1 MATSARRPD
10 ARVLAA
16 LRRLQIGTVV
26 AGALL
31 CIACPGPRPRPTG
44 AVVELVEP
52 PAGAQLQEPPASVRV
67 RLRQPMDEAA
77 LAADWMQLT
86 SANGPVPGT
95 VSIESADARD
105 LVWRPSGEWPRNEPI
120 LVRLSPAI
128 RWRDGS
134 LLGTERL
141 WDFVIAL
148 PDATVLELTPPVSL
162 AAGPSAHDF
171 VTPARTPAGELAA
184 VWWTLD
190 QPVRQESAF
199 RSPSTGLWSPPSV
212 RLGGGVVTAPRT
224 VFAGV
229 EDLWLFEP
237 AVQSCVVH
245 QKLGPATPLSVAL
258 PRPVC
263 QRLDDGAVV
272 VWSASAHRLGLDAA
286 SLTWDPVSRSFVP
299 NVAAAEFGADVEAFF
314 GVLPFDGQR
323 VQQIVRRPPLAG
335 GAARLVAV
343 PMDRFGANG
352 AEAEL
357 LELSPAC
364 EVIPVANGAAG
375 ALLLVDQAGGGRRLR
390 VLPFRSGLGFGAVV
404 TLFSGLQ
411 DVLAHDVA
419 VAPDGRVLL
428 AVAGYGSVRVAEVG
442 PDGRETPAVVL
453 PVYGIEVQARIE
465 ADGGALLLVGD
476 GGDSLVLGR
485 ASGRAWSLPVV
496 LRDTGLFADQQ
507 WVREVTAA
515 AVEPDRF
522 LLLLDVGEQV
532 PSGADYLL
540 QELVVQLR

>member
-1 MATSARRPD
+1 MATAARRP
-10 ARVLAA
+10 AVRVPAA

-31 CIACPGPRPRPTG
+31 CIACPGPRPQPID
-44 AVVELVEP
+44 AVVELFEP
-52 PAGAQLQEPPASVRV
+52 PAGAQLQEPPVSVRV

-77 LAADWMQLT
+77 LAADWMQLI
-86 SANGPVPGT
+86 SPSGPLPGT
-95 VSIESADARD
+95 VAIESADARD

-120 LVRLSPAI
+120 LVQLSPAI

-134 LLGTERL
+134 LLGTERRWEFL
-141 WDFVIAL
+141 IAL

-162 AAGPSAHDF
+162 TAGPSAHGF
-171 VTPARTPAGELAA
+171 TTPVRTPAGELAA

-190 QPVRQESAF
+190 QPVRQEGAF
-199 RSPSTGLWSPPSV
+199 RNPGTGLWSPSSV
-212 RLGGGVVTAPRT
+212 WLGGSAVSEPNT
-224 VFAGV
+224 VFAGA

-237 AVQSCVVH
+237 GRQSCVVH
-245 QKLGPATPLSVAL
+245 QKLGPALVLPVTL

-286 SLTWDPVSRSFVP
+286 SLTWDPGTRTFVP

-323 VQQIVRRPPLAG
+323 VQQLVQRSSPSG

-343 PMDRFGANG
+343 PMDRMGVRE
-352 AEAEL
+352 AEVEL
-357 LELSPAC
+357 LELPAAC
-364 EVIPVANGAAG
+364 EVVAVGNGAA
-375 ALLLVDQAGGGRRLR
+375 AAVLLVDEAGGGARLR
-390 VLPFRSGLGFGAVV
+390 VLPFRAGLGWGAPV
-404 TLFSGLQ
+404 TLFSGLEY
-411 DVLAHDVA
+411 VVARDVA

-428 AVAGYGSVRVAEVG
+428 AVATYGSVRVAEVG
-442 PDGRETPAVVL
+442 PDGRGTAAVLL
-453 PVYGIEVQARIE
+453 PVYGSDLQARIE
-465 ADGGALLLVGD
+465 ADGGALLLVGN
-476 GGDSLVLGR
+476 GGGSLVLGR
-485 ASGRAWSLPVV
+485 ASGRAWSLPAV
-496 LRDTGLFADQQ
+496 LRDSGLFDSQQ
-507 WVREVTAA
+507 RIRDAAAA
-515 AVEPDRF
+515 AVVPGRF

-532 PSGADYLL
+532 PSGLNFLL